1 MLFCNR
7 RSVPNVG
14 LFVDG
19 DILIRVSVTKYLGLW
34 LDDKLN
40 WKHHQLKRCLLL
52 SFKIVDKK
60 CIKQLYCA
68 YL

>member
-40 WKHHQLKRCLLL
+40 WKHYAKHIKKLVKLRGAFL
-52 SFKIVDKK
+52 SFKNG
-60 CIKQLYCA
+60 
-68 YL
+68 